1 MKELP
6 IEDNENL
13 VRDQET
19 SAVLNTN
26 NNALQ
31 AYKKRRE
38 KEMEI
43 EQLKDD
49 VSEIKSLL
57 KQLLNKEG

>member
-13 VRDQET
+13 VRDKET

-43 EQLKDD
+43 EKLKDD
-49 VSEIKSLL
+49 VNEIKSLL

>member
-1 MKELP
+1 MKETP
-6 IEDNENL
+6 IENNENL
-13 VRDQET
+13 VRDKET

>member
-13 VRDQET
+13 VRDKET

-43 EQLKDD
+43 EKLKDD